1 MSAAR
6 TTRIAA
12 VTLSLAM
19 AMGALSM
26 PAASAAPRGSQP
38 VSSKTVW
45 LCRPGLAHNPCTGDL
60 NTLVVPAVGRSI
72 VRPIAVAK
80 NPPVDCFYAYPTV
93 SQQPGLNANL
103 AIEANEIN
111 VAYSQAGPFS
121 QVCRVFAPM
130 YRQVTVHGLFGLT
143 GPQVQSS
150 LDTSYRSLLS
160 GFKAF
165 LAQEPKGRHFVVLGH
180 SQGAAMLIRL
190 VRSEID
196 PNPTLRSRLL
206 SALIIGGNLTVK
218 KGARSGGAFR
228 HIPLCSSGHQ
238 LSCAIA
244 YSSFSQSQPPTPS
257 SYFGI
262 PGQGVSLMWGQ
273 TSRSSALEVACTSP
287 AAFSKGFARLNPRWP
302 DHTDPGVGYLTY
314 PTLYRG
320 QCAWDHGA
328 HYLEVAAE
336 PSTSYPS
343 VVHPNDRPLVQSLGA
358 QWGLHMDDVNI
369 AQGDLVAFVARQE
382 FFLLHHR

>member
-6 TTRIAA
+6 TTRISAA
-12 VTLSLAM
+12 MLSLAM
-19 AMGALSM
+19 AVGAVM
-26 PAASAAPRGSQP
+26 APTASAAASTPKAKAP
-38 VSSKTVW
+38 ATVW
-45 LCRPGLAHNPCTGDL
+45 LCRPGLAQNPCTGDL
-60 NTLVVPAVGRSI
+60 DTLVVPAVGRSI

-103 AIEANEIN
+103 DIEANEIN

-143 GPQVQSS
+143 GPQVKSS
-150 LDTSYRSLLS
+150 LDTSYNSLLS
-160 GFKAF
+160 GFRAF
-165 LAQEPKGRHFVVLGH
+165 LAQVPKNRRFVVLGH

-190 VRSEID
+190 VRSQID
-196 PNPTLRSRLL
+196 PNPALRSRLL

-218 KGARSGGAFR
+218 RGSKLGGAFS

-238 LSCAIA
+238 LGCAIA
-244 YSSFSQSQPPTPS
+244 YSAFSQSEPPTADS
-257 SYFGI
+257 FFGI

-273 TSRSSALEVACTSP
+273 TSKSASLEVACTSP

-302 DHTDPGVGYLTY
+302 DRSHPGVGYFTY

-320 QCAWDHGA
+320 QCTTDHGA
-328 HYLEVAAE
+328 HYLDVAAE
-336 PSTSYPS
+336 PSTSYPAA
-343 VVHPNDRPLVQSLGA
+343 VHPNERPLVQSLGS

-382 FFLLHHR
+382 FYLRNHR